1 MSEILVVVDHA
12 DGAVKKPTYEMLTLA
27 ARLGEPSAVYLG
39 PADKNAEVAAAVA
52 KYGAA
57 KVYAVDDAPL
67 KGFLVAPKAEALQQ
81 LVEKT
86 SPGAVLIAS
95 SAEGKEIAARLAIK
109 IDSGLIT
116 DAVDV
121 EAGDGGAPVT
131 TQSVFAGSYT
141 VKAKVTKGTPII
153 TVKPNSAAP
162 VEAEGAG
169 ALEEVSVTVS
179 DAAKGAQIVASQPR
193 KATGRPELTEA
204 AIVVSGGRGTGGK
217 FEPVE
222 DLADALGAAV
232 GASRAAV
239 DSGWKPH
246 SYQIGQ
252 TGKTVSPQLYIAAG
266 ISGAIQHR
274 AGMQTSKTIVAV
286 NKDDEAPIFELV
298 DFGVVGDLHTV
309 LPAVTGRSPSARAER
324 RPVRASNA
332 GLSPPK
338 CSAQR
343 ALSSNSTVTRRCPYD
358 GRAAGPR
365 PGPDRPALA
374 WMP

>member
-12 DGAVKKPTYEMLTLA
+12 EGAVKKPTYEMLTLA

-39 PADKNAEVAAAVA
+39 PAEKKAEVAAAVA
-52 KYGAA
+52 SYGAG
-57 KVYAVDDAPL
+57 KVYAIDDAEL
-67 KGFLVAPKAEALQQ
+67 LGYLVAPKAEALAQ

-86 SPGAVLIAS
+86 QPGAVLIGS
-95 SAEGKEIAARLAIK
+95 SAEGKEIAGRLAIK
-109 IDSGLIT
+109 TGSGLIT

-121 EAGDGGAPVT
+121 EAGESGPVT

-141 VKAKVTKGTPII
+141 VKATVTKGTPII

-162 VEAEGAG
+162 VEASGAG
-169 ALEEVSVTVS
+169 EVEDVGVTVS

-193 KATGRPELTEA
+193 QATGRPELTEA
-204 AIVVSGGRGTGGK
+204 TIIVSGGRGTGGN

-222 DLADALGAAV
+222 HLADSLGAAV

-252 TGKTVSPQLYIAAG
+252 TGKTVSPQLYVAAG

-286 NKDDEAPIFELV
+286 NKDPEAPIFELV

-309 LPAVTGRSPSARAER
+309 LPALTEEVT
-324 RPVRASNA
+324 
-332 GLSPPK
+332 
-338 CSAQR
+338 QR
-343 ALSSNSTVTRRCPYD
+343 K
-358 GRAAGPR
+358 G
-365 PGPDRPALA
+365 
-374 WMP
+374 